1 MEQLLQSLV
10 FDLDLAFD
18 KSKVLLALS
27 LGVFDYLLFVARNLQ
42 AKVFELLYYIIS
54 LILCFFILEREV
66 TNFYFFNVRKD

>member
-27 LGVFDYLLFVARNLQ
+27 FGVFDYLLFVARNLQ

-66 TNFYFFNVRKD
+66 TNFYIFNVRKD